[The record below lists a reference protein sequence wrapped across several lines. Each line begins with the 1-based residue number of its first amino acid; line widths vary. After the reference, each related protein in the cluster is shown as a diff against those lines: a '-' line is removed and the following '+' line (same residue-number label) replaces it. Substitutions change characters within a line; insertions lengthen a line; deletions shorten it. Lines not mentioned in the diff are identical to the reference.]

1 MISCLPR
8 LAEQS
13 SIRNKLMRIRIY
25 DGWLLL
31 HCSPPGQASK
41 SSSNW
46 EWPSSFWTRWS
57 MENPSMPFKICR
69 KPLNST
75 TGILWQWLELRE
87 EWVCCKWPRSSF
99 PGPWKWHRNE
109 AANTFIF
116 WPPASILQEFFQNL
130 GKILNRMSGLFQTL
144 LICFFKES
152 KYDEFFL
159 TEWRQKPFIQGHGG
173 WTNEGANNRFI
184 RVVKIDSSTVTSL
197 KQPQLFVEISSSC
210 MFNALSPFFRP

>member
-1 MISCLPR
+1 M
-8 LAEQS
+8 
-13 SIRNKLMRIRIY
+13 
-25 DGWLLL
+25 DGCCCTAPLLDK
-31 HCSPPGQASK
+31 PAK

-87 EWVCCKWPRSSF
+87 EWVCWARSSF
-99 PGPWKWHRNE
+99 PRPWKWHRNE
-109 AANTFIF
+109 AVNTFIF

-130 GKILNRMSGLFQTL
+130 DKILTRISGLFQTQ
-144 LICFFKES
+144 LIRFKNTMS
-152 KYDEFFL
+152 FL

-184 RVVKIDSSTVTSL
+184 RVVKIDSWTVTSL

-210 MFNALSPFFRP
+210 MFNALSPFFLP